1 MQLLINESERCNFSN
16 NFSTGLLNQVE
27 AALLTIEDGIQ
38 LLLPLSVYST
48 DHSMLVRFRTSLARC
63 LRLLQYGFNDCTVPP
78 VSILSR
84 SLECFGY
91 VGRPRLSVNIDAV
104 EFLRNCG
111 YTWDQVSKALQVSRT
126 TLWRRLREA
135 GIEIKK
141 YTEISDDELDTMVSQ
156 LQREN
161 PNCGQQM
168 MCGYLRDRGI
178 NIRRYRLRSSIIRT
192 DPVRRLA
199 RWNQVI
205 TRRTYSVTRSN
216 SLWHID
222 GHHSLIRW
230 RIVVHGGIDGYSRAI
245 MYLAASTNNWSLTV
259 YKLFTGAIKEFGVPS
274 RVRSD
279 KGGENILVCQF
290 MLTIRGTNRG
300 SHIAGSSVH
309 NQRIE
314 RLWRDVYRC
323 VCSTYHDLFYSME
336 ATGILDPSD
345 DTDLF
350 LLHCVY
356 LPRINKSLHD
366 FARAW
371 NLHPM
376 RTERN
381 WSPRQI
387 MFNSLIR
394 ESDIQNNVDMP
405 FDFGIDY
412 EGPVPDEEMGTVEIP
427 ETVVPLDEDDLQELL
442 DTIDTETF
450 FDDLGMQHFCDCKQ
464 VLQLLL

>member
-1 MQLLINESERCNFSN
+1 MISEAERCNFSN
-16 NFSTGLLNQVE
+16 TCSTRLLNQIE
-27 AALLTIEDGIQ
+27 AALVTIEEGIQ
-38 LLLPLSVYST
+38 LLLPLPVYST
-48 DHSMLVRFRTSLARC
+48 DHSILVRFRTILSRS

-78 VSILSR
+78 VSILLCS
-84 SLECFGY
+84 SEYFGS

-111 YTWDQVSKALQVSRT
+111 YTWDQVSNAMQVSRT

-141 YTEISDDELDTMVSQ
+141 HTDISDDELDSVISQ

-178 NIRRYRLRSSIIRT
+178 NVQRQRLRGSIIRT

-230 RIVVHGGIDGYSRAI
+230 RIVIHGGIDGHSRTI
-245 MYLAASTNNWSLTV
+245 VYLAASTNNRSLTV
-259 YKLFTGAIKEFGVPS
+259 YKLFTDATKEFGVPS
-274 RVRSD
+274 RVCSD

-290 MLTIRGTNRG
+290 MLTIRGTDRG

-323 VCSTYHDLFYSME
+323 VCSTYHNLFYSME

-345 DTDLF
+345 DVDLF
-350 LLHCVY
+350 LLHCIY
-356 LPRINKSLHD
+356 LPRINKSLLD

-371 NLHPM
+371 NHHPI
-376 RTERN
+376 RTEKN

-387 MFNSLIR
+387 MLNSLIQQ
-394 ESDIQNNVDMP
+394 SDIQSNNGVP
-405 FDFGIDY
+405 SNFGVDY
-412 EGPVPDEEMGTVEIP
+412 EGPVPDEEIGTVEVP
-427 ETVVPLDEDDLQELL
+427 PTDVPLNEDDLQELL
-442 DTIDTETF
+442 DIIDTETF
-450 FDDLGMQHFCDCKQ
+450 FDDLGIQHFCHCKEIIQ
-464 VLQLLL
+464 MLL